1 MTISFVID
9 SFIIVIIIIITSGV
23 YKSGSEIG
31 DCCVVEKTK
40 EMSGFMGPARLLH
53 ANNFFGC
60 ASEKSVLAGKV

>member
-23 YKSGSEIG
+23 YKSGSGIG
-31 DCCVVEKTK
+31 DCCWVAEKTE

-53 ANNFFGC
+53 ANNFFGLC
-60 ASEKSVLAGKV
+60 E